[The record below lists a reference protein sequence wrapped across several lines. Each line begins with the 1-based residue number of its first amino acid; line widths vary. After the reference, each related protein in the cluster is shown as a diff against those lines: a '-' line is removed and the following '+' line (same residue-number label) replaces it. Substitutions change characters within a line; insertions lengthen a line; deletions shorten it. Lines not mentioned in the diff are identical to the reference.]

1 MASLKRDDALIS
13 ARLMELVESGIAFLE
28 AVALRS
34 THVPARCASMLRGL
48 LRRSHQ
54 TEGAATFRPGM
65 EMHSLPVRSS
75 RAVTPNGKQDG
86 PVLALTGESLDE
98 LAQEQARDAFDMLAD
113 TPPTSFTLLG
123 NGGSTGFAQ
132 MTADEILDD
141 SFWLC
146 LPAFSPA

>member
-28 AVALRS
+28 GVALRS

-75 RAVTPNGKQDG
+75 RAVTPNG
-86 PVLALTGESLDE
+86 PSLTGEGLDE
-98 LAQEQARDAFDMLAD
+98 LAQVQACDAFDMLAD

-123 NGGSTGFAQ
+123 KGGSTGFAQ